1 MNNFEIIKLNNVE
14 DNILIV
20 MKTSEPPFD
29 FLSEMEEALRNIQ
42 YLGYVTIDELLHSG
56 NTEERFI
63 RDTLMVPGLTVGN
76 LPLSLFRK
84 RAN

>member
-42 YLGYVTIDELLHSG
+42 YIIFYI
-56 NTEERFI
+56 I
-63 RDTLMVPGLTVGN
+63 
-76 LPLSLFRK
+76 
-84 RAN
+84 

>member
-42 YLGYVTIDELLHSG
+42 YLG
-56 NTEERFI
+56 
-63 RDTLMVPGLTVGN
+63 
-76 LPLSLFRK
+76 LSLIHI
-84 RAN
+84 